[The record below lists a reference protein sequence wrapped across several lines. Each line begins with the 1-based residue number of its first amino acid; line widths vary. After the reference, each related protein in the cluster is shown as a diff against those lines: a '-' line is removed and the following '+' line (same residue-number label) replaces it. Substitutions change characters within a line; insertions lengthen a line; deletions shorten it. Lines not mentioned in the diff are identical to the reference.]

1 MTPIP
6 TREEVF
12 ITEVHEAVPET
23 REVNDA
29 DLIEY
34 GEAVCNALEAGATV
48 EELGIVIGY
57 EVQNAEVA
65 GLLGGIGGVAT
76 RTLCPGALKNGG

>member
-48 EELGIVIGY
+48 EELGTAIGY
-57 EVQNAEVA
+57 RIQNAEVA
-65 GLLGGIGGVAT
+65 RLLGRIGGVAT
-76 RTLCPGALKNGG
+76 RTMCPGAIENGG